1 MSSSEQESSDNL
13 KCSFG
18 EHLLSLIL
26 RSSGFKITIPS
37 RIPGLQIVSTFDFFV
52 LAAVSALCGAGVVMI
67 LNAEA
72 KLAADKKYST
82 VLAVA
87 FVAALVIS
95 RYAQLALFSKCTEA
109 VEHALHQRRERIAE
123 KILRLDCDG
132 VQKLGRTAIVD
143 GMARHYEVLSQ
154 TLVALI
160 GGLQSTVLLLV
171 TLAYLFWQS
180 LIAGCLT
187 LICAGLIISVYV
199 GRQAEL
205 KAEMQGAADA
215 DASLRDM
222 SREIADGFKELL
234 LSSAKR
240 DCVRQEISALSRAA
254 RDCRSRLASIFADLS
269 ATSSSTSY
277 MLASAIVF
285 VLPILSGSGVTDISR
300 IVTTV
305 LFLLGPLVSIVASA
319 QQLSTAR
326 FALTSIEQF
335 ERQISTTSPA
345 PNARAAS
352 LLPFVGLQLSD
363 VRFSRRS
370 SNVDDTFS
378 IRDVNL
384 DLSPGELVFITGG
397 NGSGKTTL
405 LRILTGL
412 YEAQSGQIQVNGKV
426 VSNGCLEEYR
436 HLFATVFSDYHI
448 FRNPYGL
455 KDEGL
460 TNLKKYLLDFKI
472 SEKLP
477 EDLSDGYDPTA
488 LSTGQRKRLALALAM
503 AEDRQILVL
512 DEWAADQ
519 DPAFRQRFYR
529 EILPGIKSSGKA
541 IIAVTHDER
550 YFDVADR
557 RYNMENGVLTRVDE
571 P

>member
-1 MSSSEQESSDNL
+1 MSSSAQERSDNQKSSL
-13 KCSFG
+13 G
-18 EHLLSLIL
+18 ERLISLVL
-26 RSSGFKITIPS
+26 RSSGFKIVIPS
-37 RIPGLQIVSTFDFFV
+37 RVPGLQILSTFDFFV
-52 LAAVSALCGAGVVMI
+52 LAAVSALCGAGIVMI

-72 KLAADKKYST
+72 KLAADKRYSM
-82 VLAVA
+82 VLAIA

-95 RYAQLALFSKCTEA
+95 RYAQLALFSKCAEA

-123 KILRLDCDG
+123 KILRLDLHG
-132 VQKLGRTAIVD
+132 VQKLGRTEIVD

-154 TLVALI
+154 TIVALI

-187 LICAGLIISVYV
+187 LVCAGLIISVYV

-222 SREIADGFKELL
+222 AREIADGFKELL
-234 LSSAKR
+234 LSSVKR
-240 DCVRQEISALSRAA
+240 DCVRQEISALSQAA
-254 RDCRSRLASIFADLS
+254 RDYRSRLASIFADLS
-269 ATSSSTSY
+269 ATSSSASY

-285 VLPILSGSGVTDISR
+285 VLPILSGSGGTDISR

-335 ERQISTTSPA
+335 EQQISTTPPA
-345 PNARAAS
+345 PNTRAAP
-352 LLPFVGLQLSD
+352 LLPFGGLQLSD
-363 VRFSRRS
+363 VQFLHRS
-370 SNVDDTFS
+370 SNVDDTFA
-378 IRDVNL
+378 IRNVNL

-412 YEAQSGQIQVNGKV
+412 YEAQSGQIHVNGKV
-426 VSNGCLEEYR
+426 VSDGCLEDYR

-448 FRNPYGL
+448 FKKPYGL
-455 KDEGL
+455 KSEDL
-460 TNLKKYLLDFKI
+460 INLEKYLIDFKI

-477 EDLSDGYDPTA
+477 ENLSDGYDPAA

-503 AEDRQILVL
+503 AEDRPIVVL

-529 EILPGIKSSGKA
+529 VILPWIKSSGKA

-550 YFDVADR
+550 YFDIADR
-557 RYNMENGVLTRVDE
+557 RYNMENGVLTRVDA